1 MDIRRNIN
9 GENICLLITDINR
22 RRLREQIRLDT
33 LVVFT
38 VKDNYSML
46 EKSCILANA
55 INNSPGE

>member
-33 LVVFT
+33 LVVLT
-38 VKDNYSML
+38 VNDNYSVL
-46 EKSCILANA
+46 VFLVF
-55 INNSPGE
+55 